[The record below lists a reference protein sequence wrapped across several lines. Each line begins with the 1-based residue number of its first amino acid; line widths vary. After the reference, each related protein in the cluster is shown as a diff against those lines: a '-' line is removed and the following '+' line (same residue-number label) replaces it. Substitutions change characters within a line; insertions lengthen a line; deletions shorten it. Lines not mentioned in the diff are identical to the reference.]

1 MRDGADGV
9 EAGPAPERRV
19 RESMRRQE
27 LRARRG
33 RRPRRAYNTCAG
45 EVGDGPANVRAE
57 GFFGTIKQESPYS
70 REWAGVTRDEFC
82 AQLDDYMR
90 WYVRGRPKGFRQG
103 GRTRYEAPAARRRRL
118 GVAVP
123 PERCGIVA

>member
-1 MRDGADGV
+1 MAGAT
-9 EAGPAPERRV
+9 R
-19 RESMRRQE
+19 SMS
-27 LRARRG
+27 RRG
-33 RRPRRAYNTCAG
+33 TCPDNA
-45 EVGDGPANVRAE
+45 RAE
-57 GFFGTIKQESPYS
+57 GFFGTIKQEFPYS

-103 GRTRYEAPAARRRRL
+103 GRTHYEAPAARRRRL